1 VQLYPRLTNKLQD
14 RLYVTSAKTS
24 RHLVTKRGDAFALR
38 AILSHGYSESN
49 PDGDRTNARIKLF
62 NTIVSSAYDEV
73 MRSWEKPADMVTQ
86 SDREAFQSSL
96 TRLLTSSVLR
106 RALFM
111 SYQISQRRKPLL
123 AVPCA

>member
-1 VQLYPRLTNKLQD
+1 MG
-14 RLYVTSAKTS
+14 KTCGY
-24 RHLVTKRGDAFALR
+24 GD
-38 AILSHGYSESN
+38 
-49 PDGDRTNARIKLF
+49 
-62 NTIVSSAYDEV
+62 
-73 MRSWEKPADMVTQ
+73 Q
-86 SDREAFQSSL
+86 SDREAFPSSL